1 MASVPVGQERHL
13 LSVIKRLS
21 FCCTLGEVTEVVCH
35 AARELTGADGVTF
48 ILREGD
54 NVYYAEENAIEPL
67 LKGRR
72 FPAAN
77 CVSGWTMLNREPAVI
92 EDVYKDPRVPIE
104 AYKPT
109 FVKSMA
115 MIPVRAEDP
124 TAAIG
129 AYWATH
135 HRATKEELDN
145 LQMLADATALAL
157 RNIELLSDLQA
168 ALDREHQARVE
179 AEAANRAKDDWL
191 SVISHE
197 MRTPLTPIHGWL
209 QLLLEKRLDPSK
221 TEEALRVID
230 RNLMAHTRLVE
241 DLLDVSRMLSG
252 KFEVK
257 QTIVD
262 MRECVT
268 NAVGIHEWTARQ
280 RSVSVNLSLGDQPCR
295 VIGDSERICQI
306 VYNLVHNALKF
317 TPAGG
322 KIDISLTSDGT
333 QAKLSVSD
341 NGVGISPHMLPQ
353 LFRRFQ
359 QADSSSTRSAGGLG
373 LGLWI
378 VQQLVEKHAGTVT
391 VSSPGEGKG
400 AVFTVRLPL
409 VTKPV
414 SDAPS
419 AAI

>member
-1 MASVPVGQERHL
+1 MAGVPVSREQHL
-13 LSVIKRLS
+13 LSVIKQLS
-21 FCCTLGEVTEVVCH
+21 FCRTLEEVTEVVRH
-35 AARELTGADGVTF
+35 AARDLTGADGVTF

-54 NVYYAEENAIEPL
+54 NVYYAGENAIAPL
-67 LKGRR
+67 WKGMR
-72 FPAAN
+72 FPTAN
-77 CVSGWTMLNREPAVI
+77 CVSGWTMLNRQSAVI
-92 EDVYKDPRVPIE
+92 EDVYQDPRVPVE
-104 AYKPT
+104 AYKST

-115 MIPVRAEDP
+115 MIPVRAEEP

-135 HRATKEELDN
+135 HRATKEEIDK

-157 RNIELLSDLQA
+157 RNVELLSDLQA
-168 ALDREHQARVE
+168 AVDREHQARVE
-179 AEAANRAKDDWL
+179 AEAANRAKDEWL

-209 QLLLEKRLDPSK
+209 QLLIEKRLDASR

-262 MRECVT
+262 MRECVS
-268 NAVGIHEWTARQ
+268 NAVAIHQWTAKDK
-280 RSVSVNLSLGDQPCR
+280 SVSVNLALSDQPYP
-295 VIGDSERICQI
+295 VIGDSDRICQI

-317 TPAGG
+317 TRPGG
-322 KIDISLTSDGT
+322 RIDVSLASDGT
-333 QAKLSVSD
+333 QGKLTVSD
-341 NGVGISPHMLPQ
+341 NGIGIAPDMLPQ
-353 LFRRFQ
+353 LFRRFR
-359 QADSSSTRSAGGLG
+359 QADSSSTRAAGGLG

-378 VQQLVEKHAGTVT
+378 VQQLVEKHGGTVT
-391 VSSPGEGKG
+391 VSSLGEGKG

-409 VTKPV
+409 VTRPV
-414 SDAPS
+414 SGAPS
-419 AAI
+419 GGQ